1 MKMSIRSLAKDE
13 KGQALILALIL
24 LAVGG
29 LILAPLLAYMRTGLT
44 AGEVCEVKTNELY
57 AADAGA
63 EDAVWK
69 IQNQVDQVEELS
81 NSCGNHTWS
90 YNITDVNGKSVAV
103 TITYVNNTTYHVVST
118 ATGDGSGTQ
127 IEAYVT
133 GEIKYGN
140 YADIMNNVITS
151 LGGYTLRP
159 GANITFPEGNEPYT
173 QYPPQLWPP
182 AAYLEEFYSGN
193 VTGATNYTGNTV
205 INLQGNSCPPGPIY
219 INDVQNNSWPSGLG
233 PLYIDG
239 ELDIVNSSSDG
250 ATLNLTGTLYI
261 TGDTQIYGPTAQEPY
276 KLTLDLNGHTIFVAS
291 NTSGSHNALEI
302 QKCNIIGPGVIIAVG
317 DIYFAPK
324 AETGEDAPIFIM
336 SVLGTTTLQPNGD
349 FYGAVAGNVTV
360 TLQPGTKLAYPE
372 VGFGGYGLNFPSFLV
387 EIGRVYS
394 IASWEISPL

>member
-140 YADIMNNVITS
+140 YGDIMNNVITT
-151 LGGYTLRP
+151 LGSNYTSMP
-159 GANITFPEGNEPYT
+159 GANITYPEGNEPYT
-173 QYPPQLWPP
+173 QYPPELWPP
-182 AAYLEEFYSGN
+182 ASVLEDFYWE
-193 VTGATNYTGNTV
+193 
-205 INLQGNSCPPGPIY
+205 Q
-219 INDVQNNSWPSGLG
+219 VQNGTSYNSPIDLEGVDMTLEAGYTLG
-233 PLYIDG
+233 TLSIT
-239 ELDIVNSSSDG
+239 NSES
-250 ATLNLTGTLYI
+250 ATPTPILTLGGTLYI
-261 TGDTQIYGPTAQEPY
+261 TGDTIIKPTQDMI
-276 KLTLDLNGHTIFVAS
+276 LDLNGQTIFVESPSLKDVDGKYALYIGAG
-291 NTSGSHNALEI
+291 GSEHEPKLKI
-302 QKCNIIGPGVIIAVG
+302 KGPGVIIAVG
-317 DIYFAPK
+317 DIYFNP
-324 AETGEDAPIFIM
+324 GEQIGGEQNPIFVF
-336 SVLGTTTLQPNGD
+336 SVSGQTQMQPKGD

-372 VGFGGYGLNFPSFLV
+372 VGFGGYGLNFPSVLV